1 MIIKDDLIELIKP
14 YIKDYECYLTGGYI
28 REYLLNKNSSDRD
41 ITVKTDNLENL
52 AKKIADNLN
61 ASFVILDKENEIYRV
76 VFNKEEYID
85 FAKLENNSLEDDTD
99 RRDFTI
105 NSIMYDINRD
115 KLIDKNFGIEDLKN
129 KIIKTKNLKNLS
141 DDPLRMLRAIRFKS
155 ETGFRVDDDIIKFIK
170 ENAKLLNNIA
180 GERIHQELIKVFE
193 GEFLADSLVL
203 ADETGI
209 LEVIFPFFSEIKKIP
224 KNSHHHLNLFYH
236 LVETTKNIRINKPL
250 LKLSAFL
257 HDLAKPDCWTIDK
270 ETGRHRFIGHDE
282 EGSKKVVPY
291 LKKLKFSN
299 KEIEYISKMIKYHIY
314 PSALMSD
321 VNVSEKA
328 MIRFVKKIGDDTVDL
343 IELSRADR
351 LSARGEAVTDEMIKT
366 NLENL
371 DKLSDF
377 YNKIQPKL
385 KSLPKLIDG
394 NEIMKLLN
402 IKPSKKLK
410 EIINEINEKQI
421 EGIITTKEDAV
432 NFVLSLKN

>member
-1 MIIKDDLIELIKP
+1 MIIKDNLIELIKP

-105 NSIMYDINRD
+105 NSIMYDINQD

-209 LEVIFPFFSEIKKIP
+209 LEVIFPFF
-224 KNSHHHLNLFYH
+224 
-236 LVETTKNIRINKPL
+236 
-250 LKLSAFL
+250 
-257 HDLAKPDCWTIDK
+257 
-270 ETGRHRFIGHDE
+270 
-282 EGSKKVVPY
+282 
-291 LKKLKFSN
+291 
-299 KEIEYISKMIKYHIY
+299 
-314 PSALMSD
+314 
-321 VNVSEKA
+321 
-328 MIRFVKKIGDDTVDL
+328 
-343 IELSRADR
+343 
-351 LSARGEAVTDEMIKT
+351 
-366 NLENL
+366 
-371 DKLSDF
+371 
-377 YNKIQPKL
+377 
-385 KSLPKLIDG
+385 
-394 NEIMKLLN
+394 
-402 IKPSKKLK
+402 
-410 EIINEINEKQI
+410 
-421 EGIITTKEDAV
+421 
-432 NFVLSLKN
+432 